1 MEQPFLYQLS
11 CLVVPLIYS
20 ATWSSLTECSSK
32 FLPTTFVRHWSHSCL
47 LRVTCLTPITA
58 AQGMVIDETIVN
70 TEEKLVTFFD
80 TLSALSNV
88 SLGVSTNVSCLVY
101 QYAND
106 TNLTA
111 FQTLEQMF
119 SQLANSPLAV
129 VSNHPIFCL
138 NRLVKRYAQLI
149 TIISIVQMEPGTQ

>member
-1 MEQPFLYQLS
+1 MAIIHGAAIPLS
-11 CLVVPLIYS
+11 TIVFGRTTNLFSNLIISDRVFVEISTNNIRTPLES
-20 ATWSSLTECSSK
+20 FMFTEGD
-32 FLPTTFVRHWSHSCL
+32 LG
-47 LRVTCLTPITA
+47 LTPITA

-111 FQTLEQMF
+111 FQTLEQIVNDNLTTVYQVPF
-119 SQLANSPLAV
+119 ER
-129 VSNHPIFCL
+129 CL
-138 NRLVKRYAQLI
+138 WL
-149 TIISIVQMEPGTQ
+149 